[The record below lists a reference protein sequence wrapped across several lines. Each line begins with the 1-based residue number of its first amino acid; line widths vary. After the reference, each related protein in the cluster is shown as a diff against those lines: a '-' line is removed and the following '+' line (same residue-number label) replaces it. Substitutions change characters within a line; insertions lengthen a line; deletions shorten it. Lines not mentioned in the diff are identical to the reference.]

1 MQNLK
6 DLEKLTLKFYPS
18 LKPSQ
23 LSPLRPI
30 QLSPLRTGHGYEK
43 DRVLILLQ

>member
-6 DLEKLTLKFYPS
+6 DLEKLTKFYPS

-23 LSPLRPI
+23 LSPLRPT